1 MTESLFSAFGKSSAE
16 VEADPFKIP
25 DNTYDVSIS
34 GAEKKEFKD
43 VPYFVIEFTVV
54 GGEHA
59 GKNVSQM
66 LRLIPWTQADRP
78 NDYQAMN
85 ARTISSLK
93 KWLIDCGIDESQ
105 LDAFNPAIHGRA
117 LLGIKGKA
125 DIGPNNKGYN
135 QISNF
140 VRSAVAAPANA
151 PTNAEPAQAVDQD
164 ELARLMGNLG

>member
-1 MTESLFSAFGKSSAE
+1 MTESLFSAFGKSASE

-43 VPYFVIEFTVV
+43 VPYFVIEFTIV

-66 LRLIPWTQADRP
+66 LRLIPWTAQERP
-78 NDYQAMN
+78 NDYAAMT
-85 ARTISSLK
+85 ARTVSSLK
-93 KWLIDCGIDESQ
+93 KWLLDCGIDESQ
-105 LDAFNPAIHGRA
+105 LDSFNPAIHGRA

-125 DIGPNNKGYN
+125 DIGPNAKGYN

-151 PTNAEPAQAVDQD
+151 PTNAEPAQEVDND
-164 ELARLMGNLG
+164 ELARLMGNL